1 MVPLPFLQGNNMAL
15 SKSGLKSKIEA
26 EMVKGGIVIAGE
38 HAQASVLAEA
48 IANAVV
54 DEITANAEVGVTG
67 GSSAGKYKVG

>member
-1 MVPLPFLQGNNMAL
+1 MAPLPFLQGNNMAL

-38 HAQASVLAEA
+38 HAQASVLAQA

-54 DEITANAEVGVTG
+54 DEITANALVVVSS
-67 GSSAGKYKVG
+67 GSSSGQYKVS